1 MDSQQSI
8 YQFHVNNIFGFD
20 KVLEEYKG
28 KVMLLVNTA
37 SKCGFTPQYAG
48 LQELYDRY
56 KDRGFVVLGF
66 PADNFMHQEPG
77 TNEEIAKFCSIN
89 YSVTFPMYAKI
100 SVKGKDIHPLY
111 KYLTKKETNPEFSG
125 KITWNFNKFLIS
137 KEGKILNRFTTPTKP
152 LDAKVIEAIEEALKE
167 LKVKN

>member
-1 MDSQQSI
+1 VDSKQSI

-20 KVLEEYKG
+20 KTLEEFKG
-28 KVMLLVNTA
+28 KVLLLVNTA

-48 LQELYDRY
+48 LQELYDKY

-77 TNEEIAKFCSIN
+77 SNEEILNFCKVN
-89 YSVTFPMYAKI
+89 YNVTFPMYGKV

-111 KYLTKKETNPEFSG
+111 KFLTEKETNPEFSG

-137 KEGKILNRFTTPTKP
+137 KEGMILNRFKSVTTPMNN
-152 LDAKVIEAIEEALKE
+152 KVIAAIEEALR
-167 LKVKN
+167 